1 MRCGLYGK
9 LPAKRDYIAVATP
22 REFLAAWEPWIQG
35 GIAASRTQLGPGWQA
50 AFLRAPIW
58 RFWLGAD
65 ICGAAVLGALMPSV
79 DGVGRYFPLTMFA
92 RADGG
97 ETIRPP
103 ELDAHEPWFAQAEN
117 LLLSTLS
124 EGADFDAIGT
134 ALAQLPPPDIAGPD
148 GGPPDGAKRI
158 RDGTYVAAAGPA
170 SLSAGFGALR
180 LADHARS
187 YAGMTQWWTAGG
199 DDFPPRIIAS
209 RGMPDPY
216 IFAGMLTGQF
226 DDVAS

>member
-9 LPAKRDYIAVATP
+9 LPAKRDYIAVTSP

-35 GIAASRTQLGPGWQA
+35 GISASRARLGPTWQA

-79 DGVGRYFPLTMFA
+79 DGVGRYFPLTLFA
-92 RADGG
+92 IADPG

-103 ELDAHEPWFAQAEN
+103 ELDAHETWLTRAED
-117 LLLSTLS
+117 LLLSALS
-124 EGADFDAIGT
+124 ETADFE
-134 ALAQLPPPDIAGPD
+134 ALGGALSQLPPPDVAGPEIAGPA
-148 GGPPDGAKRI
+148 GTKRI
-158 RDGTYVAAAGPA
+158 RDGTYVAPADPAALA
-170 SLSAGFGALR
+170 AGFGALR

-187 YAGMTQWWTAGG
+187 YSGMTQWWTLGG
-199 DDFPPRIIAS
+199 EDFAPRILAA